1 MNMHIIQISLFK
13 AGAYIMHLV
22 PKVSRGMHGK
32 SKGHVDEVL
41 IVGVPNSKLQ
51 QWCID
56 NRIYITNKAVYNA
69 DTNKPILFRKGD
81 SFTYVEKEKNNVKE

>member
-1 MNMHIIQISLFK
+1 
-13 AGAYIMHLV
+13 MHLV

-51 QWCID
+51 KWCID
-56 NRIYITNKAVYNA
+56 NQIYITNKAVYNA
-69 DTNKPILFRKGD
+69 DTDEPILFRNGE
-81 SFTYVEKEKNNVKE
+81 SFVYVEKEKLTNAKK